1 MTKKVLV
8 VEDDPGTAR
17 FFSFALESED
27 YQVIN
32 AVNGLE
38 GLKKAQAELPDLMI
52 LDVMLPGLDGF
63 EVCHRLR
70 GDSKTADIPILMI
83 SAKAQDVDREM
94 GLKLGANQFLTK
106 PIGFEEF
113 IAAVKGMLT

>member
-1 MTKKVLV
+1 MSKKVLV

-17 FFSFALESED
+17 FFSFALESEG

-32 AVNGLE
+32 AVNGVV
-38 GLKKAQAELPDLMI
+38 GLKKAQAELPDLVI

-70 GDSKTADIPILMI
+70 GDTTTANIPVLMI

-94 GLKLGANQFLTK
+94 GLKVGANKFLTK

-113 IAAVKGMLT
+113 IAAVKDMLI

>member
-1 MTKKVLV
+1 MAKKVLV

-17 FFSFALESED
+17 FFSFALESEG
-27 YQVIN
+27 YEVIN
-32 AVNGLE
+32 AVNGLA
-38 GLKKAQAELPDLMI
+38 GLKKAQAEIPDLLI

-70 GDSKTADIPILMI
+70 SDAKTVDIPVLMI

-94 GLKLGANQFLTK
+94 GLKVGANQFLTK

>member
-1 MTKKVLV
+1 MPKKVLV
-8 VEDDPGTAR
+8 VEDDPGTSR
-17 FFSFALESED
+17 FFSFALESEN
-27 YQVIN
+27 YEVIT

-38 GLKKAQAELPDLMI
+38 GLKKAQVEIPDLMI

-70 GDSKTADIPILMI
+70 ADPKTADIPILMI
-83 SAKAQDVDREM
+83 SAKAQDVDRET
-94 GLKLGANQFLTK
+94 GLKVGANRFLTK

-113 IAAVKGMLT
+113 IAAVKSMLE